1 MDIDE
6 TLAKLEAG
14 LAETNERLARLEAQL
29 AEACEVFGGY
39 DARLALEREAA
50 EMKAAVMLEVDAP
63 RHWLIPA
70 NVRGALVRTAEAEA
84 AAAEDRMVAVCCP
97 ACGAV
102 GFPCDLP
109 CAFCAD
115 AEEAPDKAA

>member
-6 TLAKLEAG
+6 KFAQLEAG
-14 LAETNERLARLEAQL
+14 LAETGERLERLEAQF
-29 AEACEVFGGY
+29 ASAREVFASY

-50 EMKAAVMLEVDAP
+50 QMGAAVLAEMDPP
-63 RHWLIPA
+63 RVL
-70 NVRGALVRTAEAEA
+70 NYENTLGLLVRLAEALEA
-84 AAAEDRMVAVCCP
+84 GYPHQVAVCCP
-97 ACGAV
+97 VCGAV

>member
-14 LAETNERLARLEAQL
+14 LAATGERVARLEEEMD
-29 AEACEVFGGY
+29 EAREVFARY

-50 EMKAAVMLEVDAP
+50 QMGAEVLAEVDAP

-70 NVRGALVRTAEAEA
+70 KVRGALVRTAEAEA

-97 ACGAV
+97 VCGAV

-109 CAFCAD
+109 CVFCAD
-115 AEEAPDKAA
+115 AEATDKAA